1 MAITKELTNL
11 SLPAIGDAFGGRD
24 HTTVMHAVKTIAKLR
39 QDEPELKQDYEK
51 LLIVIQH

>member
-1 MAITKELTNL
+1 
-11 SLPAIGDAFGGRD
+11 
-24 HTTVMHAVKTIAKLR
+24 VKTIAKLR

>member
-1 MAITKELTNL
+1 
-11 SLPAIGDAFGGRD
+11 
-24 HTTVMHAVKTIAKLR
+24 VMHAVKTIAKLR